1 MTTKSPSDQIMIGK
15 YQIVENIPKLDY
27 NVYYKDFGLVYRADS
42 VVDAIRWA
50 LQDWNPETLQEY
62 RSA

>member
-1 MTTKSPSDQIMIGK
+1 MVGK
-15 YQIVENIPKLDY
+15 YQIVENIPTLDY

-62 RSA
+62 RST

>member
-1 MTTKSPSDQIMIGK
+1 MTTKFPSDQIMIGK
-15 YQIVENIPKLDY
+15 YQIVENIPNLDY

-50 LQDWNPETLQEY
+50 LHDWNPETLHEY
-62 RSA
+62 RST